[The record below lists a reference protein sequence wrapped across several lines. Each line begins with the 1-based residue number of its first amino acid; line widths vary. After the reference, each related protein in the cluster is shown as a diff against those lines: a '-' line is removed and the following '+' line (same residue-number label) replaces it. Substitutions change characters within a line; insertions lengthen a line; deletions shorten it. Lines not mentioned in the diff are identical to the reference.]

1 MQDTQR
7 GGGGGGGG
15 GGAGDEEVLALE
27 QGGRGEG
34 HDG

>member
-1 MQDTQR
+1 MVYRTHR
-7 GGGGGGGG
+7 GEEEEEG

-34 HDG
+34 HGG

>member
-7 GGGGGGGG
+7 GGGGGG

-34 HDG
+34 HGG